1 MFEDP
6 DAIEVQA
13 IINGAEDESENF
25 SPENALEYMVRA
37 MESMSDNP
45 DLDAIIQQV
54 GPIISESPQ
63 WRHLM
68 QELQRLHHLQT
79 HHPGIFRLLHP
90 GNLIAYVDYAIVK
103 WKLAII
109 FGSSPQH
116 IKTFNKLHSR
126 EAALGYIDAIMSC
139 NMALRSIREL
149 LAKNA
154 REVFEG
160 LPAQVIDDRNR
171 RDNLQLVP

>member
-1 MFEDP
+1 MREDP

-13 IINGAEDESENF
+13 IINGATTESGEF
-25 SPENALEYMVRA
+25 SPKNALDYMIRA

-45 DLDAIIQQV
+45 DLDEIIRQV

-63 WRHLM
+63 WKHLM
-68 QELQRLHHLQT
+68 QELKRLHDLQT
-79 HHPGIFRLLHP
+79 KHPGIFRLLHP

-116 IKTFNKLHSR
+116 TKTFNRLQSR
-126 EAALGYIDAIMSC
+126 GAALGDMWT
-139 NMALRSIREL
+139 
-149 LAKNA
+149 
-154 REVFEG
+154 
-160 LPAQVIDDRNR
+160 Q
-171 RDNLQLVP
+171 